1 MDGGF
6 WVPKL
11 AEDGQTIIEWVRGD
25 HEVEDANLHRC
36 LCTPLRFLRYVGG
49 AVVKIS
55 QADQDALAAADSARA
70 EQQRLDDLAADSA
83 RAEQQRLY
91 DLAAAAAAA
100 NAPFR
105 ISKRRLRQSM
115 YELNRAAEF
124 RAFLAADIKRQ
135 EYYDDSQYLESN
147 HPMVVEAMPA
157 FALLLPEGA
166 SVIDFLRSCEDR

>member
-49 AVVKIS
+49 AVAKIS

-70 EQQRLDDLAADSA
+70 EQQRLD
-83 RAEQQRLY
+83 

-147 HPMVVEAMPA
+147 HPMGGEAMPA